1 MKKRTKLGL
10 KMTIFMIGLTILVLS
25 VFLLPNLAG
34 DAAEMNPE
42 FSYLR
47 LPVLLGLYI
56 TAIPFF
62 LALYQA
68 LKLLNYIESE
78 NAFSHLAVI
87 SLGNIKTCA
96 FTIITLYIIGLIFLI
111 SQNAL
116 HPGIALIGFVIIF
129 ATIVIS
135 LFTAVLQELLKNAI
149 EIKSEND
156 LTI

>member
-1 MKKRTKLGL
+1 MKKATKLGL
-10 KMTIFMIGLTILVLS
+10 KVTICTIGLTILALCL
-25 VFLLPNLAG
+25 FLLPDLARS
-34 DAAEMNPE
+34 AAEMNPE

-47 LPVLLGLYI
+47 FPVLLGLYI

-62 LALYQA
+62 LALYQS
-68 LKLLNYIESE
+68 LKLLDYIECE
-78 NAFSHLAVI
+78 NAFSHLAVS

-96 FTIITLYIIGLIFLI
+96 FTIIALYVIGIIFLV

-135 LFTAVLQELLKNAI
+135 FFTAVLQELLKSAI

-156 LTI
+156 LTV